1 MRCFSVAKTAL
12 KRLTTNF
19 SRYFQGGGGVGGPV
33 WVTVDTALLE
43 RLCERLEAAW
53 EPVAAGFA
61 VSEGRA
67 LQCAPGCAD
76 CCRAAPRVAWS
87 ETVDLQLL
95 WPEAARLWQALR
107 ALPEAT
113 RALVYERA
121 AAYRVTGGAFRV
133 CPCLDAAGRCVVYA
147 ARPLVCRI
155 TGLPV
160 QYFSPTLAAWQAHSC
175 RYNRLARD
183 PHPVAD
189 QRMVFQA
196 VSTTAPAWVHSWT
209 RILQE
214 VDFFTDAAFR
224 ASQGQTVSLGE
235 LLDSLAAP

>member
-1 MRCFSVAKTAL
+1 MLPEWAA
-12 KRLTTNF
+12 
-19 SRYFQGGGGVGGPV
+19 
-33 WVTVDTALLE
+33 VDTAPLE

-95 WPEAARLWQALR
+95 WPEAARLWR
-107 ALPEAT
+107 ALVALPAAT
-113 RALVYERA
+113 RALVDERA
-121 AAYRVTGGAFRV
+121 AAYRVMAEAFSV

-183 PHPVAD
+183 PYSVAD
-189 QRMVFQA
+189 QRMLFQT
-196 VSTTAPAWVHSWT
+196 VTTTAPAWVHSWT
-209 RILQE
+209 RVLQE
-214 VDFFTDAAFR
+214 VDFFVDVTFR
-224 ASQGQTVSLGE
+224 ASQGQTISLGE
-235 LLDSLAAP
+235 VLVALAAH